1 MSAEILSFTGMTCVD
16 EPPEQLLEKA
26 KAWGMER
33 CVVVGFDE
41 AGELCFGGSFGD
53 TACALLMLKL
63 AERQL
68 LDNSVDA
75 RNPRLA

>member
-1 MSAEILSFTGMTCVD
+1 MAEILQFTGMTTLD
-16 EPPEQLLEKA
+16 EPPPQLLEKA
-26 KAWGMER
+26 KAWGMTR

-41 AGELCFGGSFGD
+41 QGELCFGGSFGD

-68 LDNSVDA
+68 LDNSENAV
-75 RNPRLA
+75 NPRAG